1 MEGTMSRKINSLL
14 MKSARIRSH
23 IDRERARSTPDWIML
38 LRLKLLDL
46 RLKGRL
52 RALAAATLP
61 PPIPPARFARARA

>member
-1 MEGTMSRKINSLL
+1 MSRNINSLL

-23 IDRERARSTPDWIML
+23 IERERVRSKPDWIVL

-52 RALAAATLP
+52 RALVAAAMP
-61 PPIPPARFARARA
+61 PVPRARFAPARV

>member
-1 MEGTMSRKINSLL
+1 MSRKFNSLL

-23 IDRERARSTPDWIML
+23 IDRKRVRSTPDWIVL

-52 RALAAATLP
+52 RALAAAALP
-61 PPIPPARFARARA
+61 PPMPPCRFVRARA

>member
-1 MEGTMSRKINSLL
+1 MSRKINSKVNSLL

-23 IDRERARSTPDWIML
+23 IEREHVRSRPDWIVL

-52 RALAAATLP
+52 RALTAAALQP
-61 PPIPPARFARARA
+61 PVRIACARA